1 MNENII
7 GLAAVVLCLG
17 FPTAAVWAW
26 AWYRSR
32 KLRTDER
39 LAAIARGLNVPFEAE
54 LPQPAQSRR
63 AGILLVSVAIG
74 YALTFLLLG
83 HWEPD
88 AGEAAVFGVIPF
100 AIGIGFFI
108 DAYLV
113 RREIHA
119 TN

>member
-39 LAAIARGLNVPFEAE
+39 LAAIARGLQFLNN
-54 LPQPAQSRR
+54 
-63 AGILLVSVAIG
+63 AGLI
-74 YALTFLLLG
+74 TFT
-83 HWEPD
+83 
-88 AGEAAVFGVIPF
+88 
-100 AIGIGFFI
+100 
-108 DAYLV
+108 
-113 RREIHA
+113 A
-119 TN
+119 TNDGLHVKQSGEV

>member
-7 GLAAVVLCLG
+7 GLAALVLCLG
-17 FPTAAVWAW
+17 FPTAAVGAW

-39 LAAIARGLNVPFEAE
+39 LAAIARGLNVPFDAE

-83 HWEPD
+83 RWEPD

-119 TN
+119 AN